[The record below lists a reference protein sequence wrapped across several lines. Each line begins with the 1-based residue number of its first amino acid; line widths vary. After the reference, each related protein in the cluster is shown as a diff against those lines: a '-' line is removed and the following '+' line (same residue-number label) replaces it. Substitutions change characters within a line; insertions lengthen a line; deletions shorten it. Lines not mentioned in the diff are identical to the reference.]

1 MPVCPKRVWPEG
13 WHGAVNPVSS
23 IGVTTTTATTHND
36 DATLVVDLM
45 DARDAARSGRGARI
59 RRAASLSQGDLARA
73 CGVDVSTISR
83 WESGERRPSGDA
95 GRAYARVLRAV
106 AKELVAP

>member
-1 MPVCPKRVWPEG
+1 M
-13 WHGAVNPVSS
+13 
-23 IGVTTTTATTHND
+23 TTTTSTTHTV
-36 DATLVVDLM
+36 DAALVTELAY
-45 DARDAARSGRGARI
+45 ARDAARSGRGTRI

-83 WESGERRPSGDA
+83 WESGERSPSGDA

-106 AKELVAP
+106 AGELASP